1 MKRNNLWRW
10 VTVLFIVIWAVFEM
24 IPPNDRDLITEFEN
38 MAVNKNDQFSQIVSV
53 AREKQVAQ
61 IGSEYAN
68 LLAAAGITQLT
79 NYFPQYNPGID
90 VNANAYILNKV
101 QREASGKIRLG
112 IDLKGGT
119 SFLLGMNTDA
129 LKSSDPNATNEVSV
143 AVQAF
148 EREAALSQA
157 VEVLRRRVDA
167 LGVAEPVIQ
176 PVGEDRIQI
185 QLPGLSASEMDSA
198 RQNIQK
204 AAFLEFR
211 FVHPDSGSLLQQG
224 LIVPGYERLIETR
237 VDNNGNKSS
246 SALLVERKRASGT
259 IDGKRVELSGQQ
271 VVKAYMSRDQ
281 FTGSP
286 EILFEFDSEGA
297 DIFAQVTRANIG
309 RQMAIVLDGHLQS
322 APVINGAIAGG
333 RGVISGS
340 FTTNEAMDLANA
352 LENPLQAPLQI
363 LQESSV
369 DPTLGAETIASGMRA
384 ALIGLAF
391 VVVFMLVYYMVG
403 GMIANVAVL
412 LNLII
417 LMGVLCSIQATLTLP
432 GIAGIVLT
440 IGMAVDANVLIF
452 ERIREELKAGKSLR
466 GSINAGYDKA
476 FGTIFDANITTLI
489 ASVILIFM
497 GTGSIKGF
505 GVTLTI
511 GLIASM
517 FTALVFTRL
526 VFDLLIEKNILKSL
540 KMLSFFGDTKINF
553 LKLAK
558 PAFIASWLVI
568 FIGMGYGVFVRGEN
582 ALNHEFKG
590 GVEISFDFADDKKVD
605 QDQISASIKQA
616 LATEPTVQY
625 QTDLT
630 SGHERLAIKTALISN
645 KDVPEGNRVESTINL
660 IVNTLTKDFPSAGF
674 KMNSSSS
681 TGPSIGSEIQRSA
694 IISIVMAL
702 FFIMIYVALRYEFSF
717 ALGAV
722 LATLHDVLIM
732 VGVYLMVGKQISAP
746 MVAALLTI
754 VGFSINDTIVIFDR
768 IREDLK
774 LGVRG
779 SFKDLMN
786 QALNET
792 LSRTV
797 ITSGTTFLSALALY
811 LFGGSGL
818 SDFSF
823 SLLIGIIAG
832 TYSSIY
838 IACAIVLW
846 WNKGERPMIAQPPT
860 NVIGVDAQ
868 SAGA

>member
-10 VTVLFIVIWAVFEM
+10 LFVLFISIWAIFEM

-38 MAVNKNDQFSQIVSV
+38 MAVNKDDTFNKIVTIT
-53 AREKQVAQ
+53 REKQKAQ
-61 IGSEYAN
+61 LGTEYAD
-68 LLAAAGITQLT
+68 LLAAADNIQLT
-79 NYFPQYNPGID
+79 NYFPTFKPGID
-90 VNANAYILNKV
+90 VNANAYVLNKV
-101 QREASGKIRLG
+101 QRQAAGKIRLG

-129 LKSSDPNATNEVSV
+129 LKSTAANSTNAVVDTF
-143 AVQAF
+143 Q
-148 EREAALSQA
+148 REAALSQA
-157 VEVLRRRVDA
+157 VEVLRRRIDS

-185 QLPGLSASEMDSA
+185 QLPGLSASEMASA

-211 FVHPDSGSLLQQG
+211 FVHPESSSLLQQG

-237 VDNNGNKSS
+237 VDKTGNKSS
-246 SALLVERKRASGT
+246 SALLVERKRAAGT
-259 IDGKRVELSGQQ
+259 VDGKRVELSGKQIT
-271 VVKAYMSRDQ
+271 KAYMSRDQ
-281 FTGSP
+281 FTGRP
-286 EILFEFDSEGA
+286 EIIFEFDSEGA
-297 DIFAQVTRANIG
+297 DLFAQITKVNVG
-309 RQMAIVLDGHLQS
+309 RLMAIVLDGHLQS
-322 APVINGAIAGG
+322 APVINGVIPGG
-333 RGVISGS
+333 RGSISGS
-340 FTTNEAMDLANA
+340 FTTKEAMDLANA

-363 LQESSV
+363 LAETSV
-369 DPTLGAETIASGMRA
+369 DPTLGAETITSGMRA
-384 ALIGLAF
+384 ALLGLAL
-391 VVVFMLVYYMVG
+391 VIVFMVVYYMVG
-403 GMIANVAVL
+403 GMIANLAVL
-412 LNLII
+412 LNLVI

-511 GLIASM
+511 GLLASM

-526 VFDLLIEKNILKSL
+526 ILDWLLEKNILKSL
-540 KMLSFFGDTKINF
+540 KMLSFVGDTKINF

-568 FIGMGYGVFVRGEN
+568 LFGMGYGVFVRGEN

-590 GVEISFDFADDKKVD
+590 GVEINFDFTTANKVD
-605 QDQISASIKQA
+605 QDKISASVKNV
-616 LATEPTVQY
+616 LGVEPTVQY

-630 SGHERLAIKTALISN
+630 SGHELLAIKTALISD
-645 KDVPEGNRVESTINL
+645 KDIKEGNRVESTVNL
-660 IVNTLTKDFPSAGF
+660 LVKTLGDDFPSAAF
-674 KMNSSSS
+674 KMISSSS

-722 LATLHDVLIM
+722 MATLHDVLIM
-732 VGVYLMVGKQISAP
+732 VGVYLLAGKQISAP

-792 LSRTV
+792 LSRTL
-797 ITSGTTFLSALALY
+797 ITSGTTLLSALALFV
-811 LFGGSGL
+811 FGGSGL

-846 WNKGERPMIAQPPT
+846 WNKGERPTIAQPQT
-860 NVIGVDAQ
+860 NVIGADAQ